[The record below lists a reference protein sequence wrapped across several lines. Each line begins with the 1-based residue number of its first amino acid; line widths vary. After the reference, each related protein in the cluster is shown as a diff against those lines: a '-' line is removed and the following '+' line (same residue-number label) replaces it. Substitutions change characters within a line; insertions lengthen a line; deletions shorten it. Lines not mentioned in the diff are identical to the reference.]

1 MPIIPV
7 LTPEGD
13 YSPPRMATPDINS
26 LQGSYNA
33 RMGAAISAGGDALTD
48 IASKKADIAGQ
59 IEAQQGRVRYA
70 MAVEQ
75 IKKDVLDAPPQKRQG
90 ASADFGIPEDA
101 NNVPK
106 DGDLGFVPKSE
117 TMLKDYETRLSKLDL
132 TFTKGM
138 SSIGQRYFVGPQSR
152 IQAAAGKVMIDA
164 KAAQWEG
171 EQVAGLTRTVSSVHQ
186 DMYAIP
192 AAGPSNVTTDDQGNS
207 QIVGGVPSYD
217 PTQNASFQAHLGLIN
232 DTFDHAL
239 ALHMRPEVVEKMRAR
254 EVSKL
259 YLDTAEK
266 EMHADPENWSAS
278 TKAGTNGY
286 VQHMDA
292 THADRLESK
301 ADAAITKTQAQ
312 TEKQRKIAADGV
324 MQELAAASQD
334 HNTGLMREK
343 LRDPV
348 NRRLLTGEE
357 QNTWYS
363 RVLEMESGK
372 IFSGNP
378 GVEAEARIRAG
389 DRNAGSS
396 TISWLNTQYQ
406 NEVQRPGTGISYQ
419 VYQDLTGRVNQHTEQ
434 RETRGDRFA
443 NEEYHR
449 EREAGLA
456 LLKPVP
462 DSAIPMLKQDEQRA
476 LQANAADFSDEFARR
491 APVGSSPGTAAKVR
505 AEMMPRYLT
514 RVGGQLQAHV
524 DTAQAALPGRI
535 KVNEATGE
543 LDGASLQEAKVAAWA
558 LSGVHSV
565 EEAHAAERHNAVK
578 PETKARL
585 QAIETIENFSR
596 YIADNKRALRENK

>member
-33 RMGAAISAGGDALTD
+33 RAGAAISSAGEAITD
-48 IASKKADIAGQ
+48 IASKRADIAGQ

-101 NNVPK
+101 NNVPQ
-106 DGDLGFVPKSE
+106 DGDLGYLPKSE
-117 TMLKDYETRLSKLDL
+117 TMMKDYETRLSKLDQ

-138 SSIGQRYFVGPQSR
+138 SPIGQRYFTGPQSR
-152 IQAAAGKVMIDA
+152 IQAAAGRVMIDA

-171 EQVAGLTRTVSSVHQ
+171 EQVAGITRTVASIHQ
-186 DMYAIP
+186 NMYSIP
-192 AAGPSNVTTDDQGNS
+192 AAGPSDVST
-207 QIVGGVPSYD
+207 GVPAYD

-239 ALHMRPEVVEKMRAR
+239 ALKMNPAVVEKMREH
-254 EVSKL
+254 EVQKL
-259 YLDTAEK
+259 YNDTAEK

-278 TKAGTNGY
+278 TKARTNGFI
-286 VQHMDA
+286 QHMDA
-292 THADRLESK
+292 ARADRLESK
-301 ADAAITKTQAQ
+301 ADSAIAKTQAQ
-312 TEKQRKIAADGV
+312 TEKQRKLAADGV
-324 MQELAAASQD
+324 MQEMAAASQD

-372 IFSGNP
+372 IFAGNP
-378 GVEAEARIRAG
+378 SVEAEARIRAG
-389 DRNAGSS
+389 DRNAGAS
-396 TISWLNTQYQ
+396 TISWLNRQYQ
-406 NEVQRPGTGISYQ
+406 NEVTRPGTGISYQ
-419 VYQDLTGRVNQHTEQ
+419 VYQDLTGRVNQHQERQ
-434 RETRGDRFA
+434 EGRQDHFA
-443 NEEYHR
+443 VEEYHR

-462 DSAIPMLKQDEQRA
+462 DSAIPMLKQDEQRS
-476 LQANAADFSDEFARR
+476 LQANAADFSDEYARR
-491 APVGSSPGTAAKVR
+491 VPVGSSVGVAAKAR
-505 AEMMPRYLT
+505 QEMMPRYLT
-514 RVGGQLQAHV
+514 RVGAQLQSHV
-524 DTAQAALPGRI
+524 DTAQSALPTRI

-543 LDGASLQEAKVAAWA
+543 LDGASLQEAKAAAWA

-565 EEAHAAERHNAVK
+565 EEANAAERHNAVK

-585 QAIETIENFSR
+585 QAIESIENFSR